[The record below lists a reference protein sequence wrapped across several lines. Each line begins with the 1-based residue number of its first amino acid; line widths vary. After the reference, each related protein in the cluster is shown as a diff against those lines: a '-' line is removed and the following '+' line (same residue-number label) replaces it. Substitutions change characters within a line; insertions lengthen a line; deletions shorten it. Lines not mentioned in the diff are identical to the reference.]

1 MSFIIGTV
9 AHEMGVLAAFR
20 SFFSNIWNYLKP
32 RIEAYGTERAKAEL
46 TRHGLERYLVHFN
59 GAN

>member
-9 AHEMGVLAAFR
+9 AYDLGVFAAVR

-32 RIEAYGTERAKAEL
+32 RIEAYGTQRAKAEL
-46 TRHGLERYLVHFN
+46 ARHGLERYLVHFN